1 MKYILI
7 FLFNLILLNASDNF
21 TNIYTKA
28 QEYEKEGNYKEA
40 MLLYKKAVALKISK
54 EDKYI
59 IDLSNNQEHKVQ
71 TFTKMK
77 SDFYKNYI
85 NKTSDKETNSSLK
98 QMITG
103 DFGLYP
109 YKKNYLLPT
118 TYDLNKTEDRNAFET
133 SFQISIEKPILYNF
147 FKLGESISAAY
158 TQKSFWQTSSNSSP
172 FRETNYK
179 PEVFIQFPYDN
190 SETLKGLKF
199 SLMHESNG
207 RNDEVSRSWNRIYL
221 ESYLQLSELFIIPRI
236 WYRIPEKSED
246 DDNPDIDKYYGYGD
260 LTLLYPYKKHNFE
273 LMLRN
278 NMRLNSQNKGA
289 AQLNWTFPLPDF
301 LSTPNSYGFL
311 QLFSGYGNS
320 LIDYDRESHKIG
332 LGIAFSR

>member
-1 MKYILI
+1 MKYILTL
-7 FLFNLILLNASDNF
+7 LFNFILLNAVDNF
-21 TNIYTKA
+21 TNIYEQA
-28 QEYEKEGNYKEA
+28 QKYENDGNYKEA
-40 MLLYKKAVALKISK
+40 MLLYKKAANFKISK
-54 EDKYI
+54 EDEYI
-59 IDLSNNQEHKVQ
+59 IDLSKNQQYKVE

-77 SDFYKNYI
+77 NEFYQKYI
-85 NKTSDKETNSSLK
+85 NKTDDKETNSSLK

-109 YKKNYLLPT
+109 YKKNYLLPAT
-118 TYDLNKTEDRNAFET
+118 FDLNKTEDRSSFET
-133 SFQISIEKPILYNF
+133 SFQISIEKPISYNF

-158 TQKSFWQTSSNSSP
+158 TQKSFWQTNSDSSP

-179 PEVFIQFPYDN
+179 PEIFAQFPYKN
-190 SETLKGLKF
+190 SETIKGFKV

-207 RNDEVSRSWNRIYL
+207 RNNEYSRSWNRIYL
-221 ESYLQLSELFIIPRI
+221 ESYLQFSNFFIVPRV
-236 WYRIPEKSED
+236 WYRIPEKNSD

-278 NMRLNSQNKGA
+278 NMRINSQNKGA
-289 AQLNWTFPLPDF
+289 AELNWTFPLPDF
-301 LSTPNSYGFL
+301 LSTPNSYGFV
-311 QLFSGYGNS
+311 QIFSGYGNS

-332 LGIAFSR
+332 FGIAFSR